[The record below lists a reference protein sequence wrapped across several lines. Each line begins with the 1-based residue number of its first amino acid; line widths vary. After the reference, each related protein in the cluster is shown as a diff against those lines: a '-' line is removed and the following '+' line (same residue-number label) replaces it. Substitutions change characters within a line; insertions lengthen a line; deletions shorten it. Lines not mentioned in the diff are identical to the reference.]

1 MPSGSFATILPWIL
15 SNDYLMIFAAIIIG
29 GPIFISA
36 AAFVAALG
44 YLNVYIIFSLA
55 FFGEMAVDWALY
67 LFGYVSRVSV
77 VKKFGH
83 YLGLTD
89 ERILKLEKLLGNH
102 PWKTLLI
109 IKYSP
114 FIPFPGFVITG
125 AAKLPFRRFFYI
137 LLVLSLL
144 KAVFFTAVGY
154 FFGQVYNK
162 LSEYFYYGQYFIVA
176 AVILFIGANYLLVW
190 ISKKIF
196 NNGI

>member
-1 MPSGSFATILPWIL
+1 
-15 SNDYLMIFAAIIIG
+15 
-29 GPIFISA
+29 
-36 AAFVAALG
+36 
-44 YLNVYIIFSLA
+44 
-55 FFGEMAVDWALY
+55 
-67 LFGYVSRVSV
+67 
-77 VKKFGH
+77 
-83 YLGLTD
+83 
-89 ERILKLEKLLGNH
+89 
-102 PWKTLLI
+102 
-109 IKYSP
+109 
-114 FIPFPGFVITG
+114 
-125 AAKLPFRRFFYI
+125 LPFRRFFYI